1 VTESAARM
9 DWDLTLLN
17 LEVQLLHRGELLA
30 VKRAKVS
37 EARHVETFHL
47 TNLNLIVVTSPRKIC
62 VEMQIPVIGM
72 EMETTVAVS
81 RHQSLRILHL
91 SPSAKCA
98 EQLDC
103 LVVELVFS
111 VDQRRTVDALL
122 KLFFSCILVLR
133 IYPIRTYI
141 QAINKSFS
149 KSSQYCV
156 VVYC

>member
-1 VTESAARM
+1 M
-9 DWDLTLLN
+9 DWDLTLLK
-17 LEVQLLHRGELLA
+17 LEAQLLHRGELLV

-47 TNLNLIVVTSPRKIC
+47 TTLNLIVMTSPRKTS
-62 VEMQIPVIGM
+62 VEEQRPVLGM
-72 EMETTVAVS
+72 EMETTTGTVS

-111 VDQRRTVDALL
+111 VDQRRSVDALL
-122 KLFFSCILVLR
+122 KLIFSCILVLR
-133 IYPIRTYI
+133 MNPIRTYI
-141 QAINKSFS
+141 
-149 KSSQYCV
+149 
-156 VVYC
+156 